1 MTPEEIQ
8 IHRAKVQGLYEFGL
22 AKMDA
27 SKLLKKFEGD
37 MLLAAGYE
45 RAVGCAVNV
54 RGDREAW
61 NLKYAKSLAE
71 DWRVTDDYKIVRKSP
86 ASELSR

>member
-8 IHRAKVQGLYEFGL
+8 IHKAKVQGLYEFGL
-22 AKMDA
+22 AKIDA

-45 RAVGCAVNV
+45 RAIGCAVNV

-61 NLKYAKSLAE
+61 NIKYAKSMAE
-71 DWRVTDDYKIVRKSP
+71 VLMVTDDYKIVQKSP
-86 ASELSR
+86 VSEFSR